1 MTQIIN
7 NSETIPILD
16 SVQSILYTVISSD
29 LSSGR
34 STGRPNQLNQMPSY
48 LEEIGFTN
56 LMDCGSFLTATKE
69 KMKTNASLAS
79 ELVNK
84 IISG

>member
-16 SVQSILYTVISSD
+16 SVQSILFTVVSSD
-29 LSSGR
+29 AQLS
-34 STGRPNQLNQMPSY
+34 PNNRGVSRLNQMPSY

-56 LMDCGSFLTATKE
+56 LMDCGSFQSVTKE
-69 KMKTNASLAS
+69 KMKTNAMLAS

>member
-16 SVQSILYTVISSD
+16 SVQSILFTVVSSEARF
-29 LSSGR
+29 SSNNRNATR
-34 STGRPNQLNQMPSY
+34 SNQMPSY

-56 LMDCGSFLTATKE
+56 LMDCGSFQTVTKE
-69 KMKTNASLAS
+69 KMKTNAMLAS

-84 IISG
+84 MIIS

>member
-16 SVQSILYTVISSD
+16 SVQSILFTVVSSEARF
-29 LSSGR
+29 SSSNNR
-34 STGRPNQLNQMPSY
+34 STSRSNQMPSY

-56 LMDCGSFLTATKE
+56 LMDCGSFQTVTKE
-69 KMKTNASLAS
+69 KMKTNA
-79 ELVNK
+79 NK
-84 IISG
+84 FKQLMI